1 MTIRPLV
8 MTSVIVFPLDST
20 LNKSLSTGQ
29 GVELVVIVISL
40 CIIPADIYMVPC
52 QSPNGSFIVLLDMR

>member
-1 MTIRPLV
+1 
-8 MTSVIVFPLDST
+8 MTSVIVFLLDNT
-20 LNKSLSTGQ
+20 LNKSLTIGQ
-29 GVELVVIVISL
+29 GVELSVIVISL